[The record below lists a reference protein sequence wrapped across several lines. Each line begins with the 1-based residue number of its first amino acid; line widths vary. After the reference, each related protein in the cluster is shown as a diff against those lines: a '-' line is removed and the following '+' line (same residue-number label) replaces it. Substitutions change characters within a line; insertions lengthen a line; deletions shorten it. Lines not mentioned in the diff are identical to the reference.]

1 MGAVK
6 VTSVELN
13 KEKIKKLFIELI
25 KEDNEVKDILADIL
39 STDLA
44 TKKDIIDLTIAIKN
58 LREDFNREMIALRK
72 DMREEFDR
80 VWDEIKSLR
89 EEMAQM
95 RKDMREEFSKVWDEI
110 KSLREETKALR
121 EDLSKAI
128 KDLHRHL
135 SAIGNRFGRGMEEA
149 FRNAMMDLVEK
160 AVGSK
165 VTSWRTFDDKGIVYG
180 EPSEIEID
188 LAIVNKK
195 HILVEIKSRVKK
207 SDVTELL
214 RIAEVYKEKEKVEP
228 ELAIVAGII
237 DENALEFAKRKGI
250 SVYTY
255 EPPKY

>member
-1 MGAVK
+1 
-6 VTSVELN
+6 
-13 KEKIKKLFIELI
+13 
-25 KEDNEVKDILADIL
+25 
-39 STDLA
+39 
-44 TKKDIIDLTIAIKN
+44 
-58 LREDFNREMIALRK
+58 
-72 DMREEFDR
+72 
-80 VWDEIKSLR
+80 
-89 EEMAQM
+89 
-95 RKDMREEFSKVWDEI
+95 
-110 KSLREETKALR
+110 
-121 EDLSKAI
+121 
-128 KDLHRHL
+128 
-135 SAIGNRFGRGMEEA
+135 MEEA